1 MHQLGQWAASRADLF
16 PASLC
21 EQMGKLHSNGD
32 PHSIQHTRRVIENV
46 FGRKFEDIFD
56 SFEEQPIGCGA
67 IAQVCRAT
75 LQAVVRYCA
84 KFATQVYR
92 AHLKPVFLPPSISR
106 DAPIPD
112 DLAKLNT
119 QVAIKIL
126 HPRVHKT
133 IRRDI
138 AIMSIFANMINLF
151 PGMQW
156 ISLPEE
162 VTVFGEMMESQLDLR
177 VEANNLDRFRG
188 NFAKRGPGIAFPKPF
203 GLSESAKRG
212 TRDEDAAQILI
223 EEYED
228 ALPMKYFLR
237 NGGGEF
243 DDRIAKMGLDA
254 FLVSGSALVVSVLL
268 AESSRSE
275 HAPD

>member
-1 MHQLGQWAASRADLF
+1 MVVAQSHRYVGMSRWIAIMNPLT
-16 PASLC
+16 PA
-21 EQMGKLHSNGD
+21 N
-32 PHSIQHTRRVIENV
+32 
-46 FGRKFEDIFD
+46 
-56 SFEEQPIGCGA
+56 
-67 IAQVCRAT
+67 
-75 LQAVVRYCA
+75 
-84 KFATQVYR
+84 QVYR
-92 AHLKPVFLPPSISR
+92 ANLKPELLPASVIQGSTNDVDPVK
-106 DAPIPD
+106 AH
-112 DLAKLNT
+112 T

-138 AIMSIFANMINLF
+138 AIMSIFANIVNLF

-162 VTVFGEMMESQLDLR
+162 VAVFGQMMESQLDLR
-177 VEANNLDRFRG
+177 VEANNLDRFLE

-203 GLSESAKRG
+203 RLSENADEGAKNG
-212 TRDEDAAQILI
+212 DTAQILI

-228 ALPMKYFLR
+228 ALPLKYFLR

-254 FLVSGSALVVSVLL
+254 FLVSQVLL
-268 AESSRSE
+268 RKQSIVTEISG
-275 HAPD
+275 

>member
-1 MHQLGQWAASRADLF
+1 ML
-16 PASLC
+16 
-21 EQMGKLHSNGD
+21 
-32 PHSIQHTRRVIENV
+32 
-46 FGRKFEDIFD
+46 
-56 SFEEQPIGCGA
+56 
-67 IAQVCRAT
+67 T
-75 LQAVVRYCA
+75 LVN
-84 KFATQVYR
+84 QVYR
-92 AHLKPVFLPPSISR
+92 AHLKSEFLPPSIIQETTDA
-106 DAPIPD
+106 DAPVKI
-112 DLAKLNT
+112 NT

-138 AIMSIFANMINLF
+138 AIMSVFANVINLF

-156 ISLPEE
+156 LSLPEE

-177 VEANNLDRFRG
+177 VEANNLDRFRV

-203 GLSESAKRG
+203 GMSDSAKRG
-212 TRDEDAAQILI
+212 TKDEDAAQILI
-223 EEYED
+223 EEFED

-254 FLVSGSALVVSVLL
+254 FLVSSGPMPRFAMVADSLRIEYAPYRQLDARRSTSVSIRLEPAAASRAYISASQRKHHGPL
-268 AESSRSE
+268 
-275 HAPD
+275 P

>member
-1 MHQLGQWAASRADLF
+1 MYRANLKPDLL
-16 PASLC
+16 PASAL
-21 EQMGKLHSNGD
+21 
-32 PHSIQHTRRVIENV
+32 P
-46 FGRKFEDIFD
+46 
-56 SFEEQPIGCGA
+56 
-67 IAQVCRAT
+67 
-75 LQAVVRYCA
+75 QAVNGADPV
-84 KFATQVYR
+84 
-92 AHLKPVFLPPSISR
+92 KP
-106 DAPIPD
+106 
-112 DLAKLNT
+112 NT

-138 AIMSIFANMINLF
+138 AIMSIFANIVNIF

-162 VTVFGEMMESQLDLR
+162 VQVFGEMMESQLDLR
-177 VEANNLDRFRG
+177 VEANNLDRFLQ
-188 NFAKRGPGIAFPKPF
+188 NFGKRGPGIAFPKPF
-203 GLSESAKRG
+203 RLSETANK
-212 TRDEDAAQILI
+212 AANDDDMAQVLI

-254 FLVSGSALVVSVLL
+254 FLVGRLIAMSLV
-268 AESSRSE
+268 ER
-275 HAPD
+275 